1 MSYTQVSAGSNHT
14 VLLQSDGHAVAF
26 GANRCGQCKI
36 PSPMP
41 GHCYVPNHT
50 PLDKS
55 MVLQLDC
62 VSKGDAVKF
71 KCSDLAGE
79 EKLRVKA
86 HRRDLAFNLQKY
98 VACKLS
104 VNLQSLQLIGPDG
117 QLLTSLCRAN
127 PRAKI
132 QEGLLYMKE
141 WDTFV
146 EGKNAVASMTANRA
160 WHTASIW
167 VRSEAEV
174 AIIGST
180 IDTIIIAT
188 CSGWAG
194 VFLFTGDLW
203 LAVIVTCVVIVVITG
218 LAFYISCIMA
228 WSIGPIEVISLVV
241 FVGYSVT
248 YALHIAHNY
257 NQMRDSDKDLLEAEA
272 KVRMRK
278 MARAKAQAARK
289 RAAAAAAG
297 AEEDLEDLQAAV
309 QLDLPEQIPQ
319 PDHCF
324 PKTPSCAMWSTRCV
338 PPRATS
344 SSWVGRPR
352 GTRGAGPTLVT
363 GSQPSRG
370 GAVWR
375 AAGVAA
381 ALRARSLAQ
390 NAQSGTAVTAE
401 ATTTT
406 PVIHKWPKREI
417 RGLLQEL
424 KTKEPVLAK
433 YLEYAGDPWVTDFAE
448 LRPLMEVHF
457 DEISHESVS
466 QLDAWKV
473 KGELKEI
480 NYQIQQLKRGRF
492 FALVACDVHH
502 CGFVTG
508 AGLAVGREDAKQLAA
523 KQALERLFFPAEPLE
538 ELRRCA
544 LSVRQHEVHAG
555 ARIPAIQAAETLA
568 VLGEKLE
575 DVHLSAFQPCGKA
588 WQAAITC
595 MCLEHR
601 VTGPSADYD
610 RNVAMALAGEMFMS
624 RLRWYM
630 RVPAGDPHEPELWAS
645 TWEQRRESL
654 GKPWSGRTSVL
665 KHEILRLQRLGKQT
679 SDEDE
684 ILRLLPSESRWKTTQ
699 RILEDA
705 QALRCRRLADAKETM
720 TTTSAAAASEATGS
734 AVRRDFE
741 VTPRAEDPR
750 RPELRGALPIEQ
762 IRPDLGQLLQDTQ
775 VLVVSGGTGSG
786 KTTQLPQ
793 FLLDD
798 WRSSDVPRV
807 VVTQP
812 RRIAAISVAERVAW
826 ERGGCLG
833 ETVGYS
839 VHGEMVRPQSS
850 EGSIEYVTVGTLLR
864 RAVSDITLEQCN
876 IVIVDE
882 VHERDLLTDFL
893 LILLRELL
901 PSRPDMR
908 LLLMSATL
916 DVTSFSE
923 YFNCPA
929 LQVQSESLFPVEE
942 IHLEDPFFQDFVFTN
957 ALLSSEKQSRSNP
970 EDNDGDMEKCLDIMD
985 SSICSVVEEMSQRNS
1000 SDVGSILCFLPGWW
1014 EIRQMEERLA
1024 QGDQASKIWAIPLHS
1039 TLPKERQQ
1047 QVFRKPPKGKV
1058 KVILGTNI
1066 AESSVTI
1073 GDVEVVIDS
1082 GLQREL
1088 TYDPKRR
1095 LSSLDTV
1102 WVSQS
1107 GAVQRRGRAG
1117 RVRQGRL
1124 LRCLDEFRGRV
1135 G

>member
-1 MSYTQVSAGSNHT
+1 MNVPTNGPWPTYYFIY
-14 VLLQSDGHAVAF
+14 F
-26 GANRCGQCKI
+26 GG
-36 PSPMP
+36 
-41 GHCYVPNHT
+41 
-50 PLDKS
+50 
-55 MVLQLDC
+55 
-62 VSKGDAVKF
+62 
-71 KCSDLAGE
+71 
-79 EKLRVKA
+79 
-86 HRRDLAFNLQKY
+86 
-98 VACKLS
+98 
-104 VNLQSLQLIGPDG
+104 
-117 QLLTSLCRAN
+117 
-127 PRAKI
+127 
-132 QEGLLYMKE
+132 
-141 WDTFV
+141 
-146 EGKNAVASMTANRA
+146 
-160 WHTASIW
+160 
-167 VRSEAEV
+167 
-174 AIIGST
+174 
-180 IDTIIIAT
+180 
-188 CSGWAG
+188 
-194 VFLFTGDLW
+194 
-203 LAVIVTCVVIVVITG
+203 
-218 LAFYISCIMA
+218 
-228 WSIGPIEVISLVV
+228 
-241 FVGYSVT
+241 
-248 YALHIAHNY
+248 
-257 NQMRDSDKDLLEAEA
+257 
-272 KVRMRK
+272 
-278 MARAKAQAARK
+278 
-289 RAAAAAAG
+289 
-297 AEEDLEDLQAAV
+297 
-309 QLDLPEQIPQ
+309 
-319 PDHCF
+319 
-324 PKTPSCAMWSTRCV
+324 
-338 PPRATS
+338 
-344 SSWVGRPR
+344 
-352 GTRGAGPTLVT
+352 
-363 GSQPSRG
+363 
-370 GAVWR
+370 
-375 AAGVAA
+375 
-381 ALRARSLAQ
+381 
-390 NAQSGTAVTAE
+390 
-401 ATTTT
+401 
-406 PVIHKWPKREI
+406 
-417 RGLLQEL
+417 
-424 KTKEPVLAK
+424 
-433 YLEYAGDPWVTDFAE
+433 
-448 LRPLMEVHF
+448 
-457 DEISHESVS
+457 
-466 QLDAWKV
+466 
-473 KGELKEI
+473 
-480 NYQIQQLKRGRF
+480 
-492 FALVACDVHH
+492 
-502 CGFVTG
+502 
-508 AGLAVGREDAKQLAA
+508 
-523 KQALERLFFPAEPLE
+523 
-538 ELRRCA
+538 
-544 LSVRQHEVHAG
+544 
-555 ARIPAIQAAETLA
+555 
-568 VLGEKLE
+568 
-575 DVHLSAFQPCGKA
+575 
-588 WQAAITC
+588 
-595 MCLEHR
+595 
-601 VTGPSADYD
+601 
-610 RNVAMALAGEMFMS
+610 
-624 RLRWYM
+624 
-630 RVPAGDPHEPELWAS
+630 
-645 TWEQRRESL
+645 
-654 GKPWSGRTSVL
+654 
-665 KHEILRLQRLGKQT
+665 
-679 SDEDE
+679 
-684 ILRLLPSESRWKTTQ
+684 
-699 RILEDA
+699 
-705 QALRCRRLADAKETM
+705 
-720 TTTSAAAASEATGS
+720 
-734 AVRRDFE
+734 
-741 VTPRAEDPR
+741 
-750 RPELRGALPIEQ
+750 
-762 IRPDLGQLLQDTQ
+762 PDLGQLLQDTQ

-1000 SDVGSILCFLPGWW
+1000 SDPGSILCFLPGWW

-1082 GLQREL
+1082 GLSRDGTLGAVDPWGRSPKLDGYEVMNNLVTIRDGDCFLDLQREL